1 MNIRQKTIRFSWKIF
16 WEWLLANLIGSIV
29 GGIFLFFIA
38 FISTGGFG
46 SPSMENP
53 QVSYIKLFMQR
64 LLIGGAFGLILGI
77 CQAFVIMAY
86 LKNTS
91 IWILTTTAGFAIG
104 MASEFVFAPSTYLSW
119 ALTGIL
125 VGIFQ
130 WMILRKQV
138 QKSWLWVVINFAIG
152 VIIELLGGWN
162 WGVIVF
168 LFLVAGNIFTGI
180 TLAWLITNQKKVEGA

>member
-1 MNIRQKTIRFSWKIF
+1 MNIPQKTIRFSWKIF

-64 LLIGGAFGLILGI
+64 LLTGGAFGLILGI

-91 IWILTTTAGFAIG
+91 TWILTTTAGFAIG
-104 MASEFVFAPSTYLSW
+104 MASESVFPPSTYLSW

-130 WMILRKQV
+130 WMVLRKQV
-138 QKSWLWVVINFAIG
+138 QKSWLWIVVNFAMGI
-152 VIIELLGGWN
+152 IIELLGGWY

-168 LFLVAGNIFTGI
+168 LFLASGSIFTGI
-180 TLAWLITNQKKVEGA
+180 TLAWLITNQKRDEGA